1 MDRRTLIK
9 ATGAAGI
16 AGLAGCTGGPT
27 EGGDSGSNDSGGSGG
42 NDSSGSGNEST
53 DGGSESGGSSD
64 INVGMIYATGGLGDG
79 SFNDQAQT
87 GVQQASEEFGVSS
100 NDVQPS
106 EVTEFQTF
114 QQQFAQGGEYDLIC
128 CIGFLQ
134 AEALAETSQDY
145 PEQNF
150 MIVDSV
156 VEQSNVASY
165 TFGENEGSFL
175 VGQMAGLLTQ
185 QEFSAGAGQTSPDQT
200 TVGFVGGVEGD
211 LIGKFEAGYRAGV
224 AEASEDIEV
233 QVSYVGNFNDVQ
245 AGNEAATA
253 MYNDGADIVYH
264 AAGNAGTGVFQAA
277 QEAGKFAIGVD
288 QDQSLTKSGY
298 ADVILASMVKRV
310 DTAVYTSIENVVN
323 DSFNGG
329 SVTTLGLEQEGVA
342 AVYGDQIGSEIPED
356 VTSAVSESRQAIID
370 GNIEVP
376 ADPSNL

>member
-1 MDRRTLIK
+1 MDRRTLLK

-27 EGGDSGSNDSGGSGG
+27 DDGGDTDNQSSGGDG
-42 NDSSGSGNEST
+42 GSGNEST
-53 DGGSESGGSSD
+53 DGGAEASGSADVS
-64 INVGMIYATGGLGDG
+64 VGMVYATGGLGDG

-87 GVQQASEEFGVSS
+87 GVQQAADEFGATHD
-100 NDVQPS
+100 NVQPS
-106 EVTEFQTF
+106 EVTEFKTY
-114 QQQFAQGGEYDLIC
+114 QQQFAQSGEHDLIC
-128 CIGFLQ
+128 CIGYLQ
-134 AEALAETSQDY
+134 AEALAENAPDY

-156 VEQSNVASY
+156 VEEPNVASY
-165 TFGENEGSFL
+165 VFGEEEGSFL

-185 QEFSAGAGQTSPDQT
+185 QEFSAGGGETNPDQT
-200 TVGFVGGVEGD
+200 SVGFVGGVEGD

-224 AEASEDIEV
+224 AEVSQDIDV
-233 QVSYVGNFNDVQ
+233 QVSYVGNFNDTQ

-253 MYNDGADIVYH
+253 MYNDGVDIVYH

-310 DTAVYTSIENVVN
+310 DTAVYTSIESVVN
-323 DSFNGG
+323 AEFEGG
-329 SVTTLGLEQEGVA
+329 NVTTLGLEQEGVA
-342 AVYGDQIGSEIPED
+342 AVYGDQLGGDIPDD
-356 VTSAVSESRQAIID
+356 VKSTVDETRQSIID
-370 GNIEVP
+370 GDISVP
-376 ADPSNL
+376 VDPSELNL

>member
-1 MDRRTLIK
+1 MNVDRRTLLK

-27 EGGDSGSNDSGGSGG
+27 EDDGNNESSGG
-42 NDSSGSGNEST
+42 NDSGSGNESN
-53 DGGSESGGSSD
+53 DGGAGASGSADVS
-64 INVGMIYATGGLGDG
+64 VGMVYATGGLGDG

-87 GVQQASEEFGVSS
+87 GVQQAADEYSVTHD
-100 NDVQPS
+100 NVQPS
-106 EVTEFQTF
+106 EVTEFQTY
-114 QQQFAQGGEYDLIC
+114 QQQFAQSGEHDLIC

-134 AEALAETSQDY
+134 AEALAENAPDY
-145 PEQNF
+145 PDQNF

-156 VEQSNVASY
+156 VEEPNVESY
-165 TFGENEGSFL
+165 VFGEEEGSFL

-185 QEFSAGAGQTSPDQT
+185 QEFSAGGGETTPDQSS
-200 TVGFVGGVEGD
+200 VGFVGGVEGD

-224 AEASEDIEV
+224 AEVSQDIDV
-233 QVSYVGNFNDVQ
+233 QVSYVGNFNDTQ

-253 MYNDGADIVYH
+253 MYNDGVDIVYH

-277 QEAGKFAIGVD
+277 QDAGKFAIGVD

-310 DTAVYTSIENVVN
+310 DTAVYTSIESVVN
-323 DSFNGG
+323 AEFEGG

-342 AVYGDQIGSEIPED
+342 AVYGDSIGGEIPQD
-356 VTSAVSESRQAIID
+356 VKSTVGETRQAIID
-370 GNIEVP
+370 GDISVP
-376 ADPSNL
+376 ADPSELNL